1 MITSLAIFLGTMGD
15 TSGPAATVLLTQLA
29 RRVYRSAND
38 EVLGMRLK
46 PYATLCHLR
55 DQGEMAQQA
64 LGELCHL
71 DANNLVLVLNEL
83 EAAGQAERR
92 RDPTDRRRHIV
103 AITPAGRRALVR
115 AEQGMAS
122 IEDEVLGALG
132 ADERASLRELLA
144 RALEAEDAPAPAG

>member
-1 MITSLAIFLGTMGD
+1 
-15 TSGPAATVLLTQLA
+15 
-29 RRVYRSAND
+29 
-38 EVLGMRLK
+38 
-46 PYATLCHLR
+46 
-55 DQGEMAQQA
+55 MAQQA

-103 AITPAGRRALVR
+103 AITPAGQRALVR